1 LEGDFLMYLHIGT
14 NVLIRTVDI
23 IAIIDRKG
31 KKEKNKTNQQFLEQ
45 VQKEG
50 EVIDISDL
58 ASENAKSLVLL
69 TNNRV
74 YISPISPQTLYRR
87 SKNYGLSEGLK

>member
-1 LEGDFLMYLHIGT
+1 MYLHIGT

-58 ASENAKSLVLL
+58 ASENSKSLVLV

>member
-1 LEGDFLMYLHIGT
+1 MYLHIGT
-14 NVLIRTVDI
+14 NILIRDVDI
-23 IAIIDRKG
+23 IAIIERKG
-31 KKEKNKTNQQFLEQ
+31 KKEKDKTNQKFLDQ

-58 ASENAKSLVLL
+58 TSENAKSMVVVN
-69 TNNRV
+69 NNRV

-87 SKNYGLSEGLK
+87 SKNFGLSEGLK

>member
-1 LEGDFLMYLHIGT
+1 MYLHIGT

-23 IAIIDRKG
+23 IAIIGRKG
-31 KKEKNKTNQQFLEQ
+31 KKDKMNQQFLEQ

-50 EVIDISDL
+50 EIIDISDL
-58 ASENAKSLVLL
+58 VSENAKSMVMV